1 MEESSLELP
10 MLLTLAPKSE
20 NYGSVSAL
28 PVLFLGSFKW
38 RVTLSES
45 FWFRFLILARTQF
58 T

>member
-28 PVLFLGSFKW
+28 PVLFFCKW
-38 RVTLSES
+38 HDR
-45 FWFRFLILARTQF
+45 IGN
-58 T
+58 